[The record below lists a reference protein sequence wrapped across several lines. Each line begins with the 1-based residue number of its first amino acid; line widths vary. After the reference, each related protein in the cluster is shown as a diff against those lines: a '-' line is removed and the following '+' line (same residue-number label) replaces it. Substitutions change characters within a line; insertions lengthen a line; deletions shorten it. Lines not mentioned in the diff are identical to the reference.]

1 VGGRRR
7 QAAATAAPAAAD
19 SASAADSAA
28 AAAAGAGAGAVA
40 AGALS
45 ALTRIAG
52 APRNASVFVLLYWQR
67 QVHCVRAAQPPRRSD
82 APYERLL

>member
-1 VGGRRR
+1 
-7 QAAATAAPAAAD
+7 
-19 SASAADSAA
+19 
-28 AAAAGAGAGAVA
+28 
-40 AGALS
+40 LS